1 MSSKDIEKKNGFAP
15 IVGLKYLF
23 KKPHTVRYP
32 KEDLEVFPISGNSPN
47 YRGFHTN
54 DLEKCIGCGNCARVC
69 PTDAVT
75 MVEMTDVKVAN
86 KFAKTLRPVFD
97 YGRCCFCAQCVDV
110 CPTGSL
116 QMSRDYIYSFHPTL
130 STPVEEEPEIV
141 SKNFIWRADKSR
153 SENPGYVR
161 NELNKFDKVIDFERT
176 EPKKDEAA
184 KRKISFS
191 KYIQIYSKEEA
202 SKEASRCLGC
212 GACVEACPNELHI
225 PEYISAISKGS
236 PEESLSWIYK
246 RNPLPLICGEV
257 CTHQCEEACVVGIQG
272 DPLAIRWLKAFSSSN
287 VDDYLKVSGV
297 KLPKSN
303 GRKLAAIGGGPASL
317 SFGYY
322 ARLLGYEVTIYE
334 AEDKLGGAMMWGI
347 PVYRLPKDE
356 MMKDINAILSTGIN
370 VRLKTK
376 VGQDVKFEDLM
387 KSYDA
392 VFIGV
397 GNSKPMTLRIKGEDL
412 KGVMQGLT
420 FMHMVNEGSL
430 KDLKGKKVMVVGG
443 GNVAMDVARS
453 SVRLGAEVTIVYR
466 RRIEDMPADPEEI
479 EEAQEEGVKIVEMGV
494 PVEIR
499 GKEVAKEF
507 EYAVA
512 SLVPDPSGGR
522 PKPVVDD
529 KSPHVSVAVDYVIA
543 AIGQTP
549 NIDFIPEEIQQKI
562 GFDGKSIPVDEYG
575 RTKIKN
581 LFAGGDASNS
591 RQDIISAISSGMRC
605 AKGVDLY
612 LAKEEKHV

>member
-1 MSSKDIEKKNGFAP
+1 MSSQDIEKKNGFAP

-75 MVEMTDVKVAN
+75 MVETTDLKPAN
-86 KFAKTLRPVFD
+86 KFAKTVRPVFD

-116 QMSRDYIYSFHPTL
+116 QMSRDYIHTFHP
-130 STPVEEEPEIV
+130 SVSISVEEEPEIV
-141 SKNFIWRADKSR
+141 SKDFIWRADSTHVG
-153 SENPGYVR
+153 NPGYVR
-161 NELNKFDKVIDFERT
+161 NEKNKFDKVINFERT
-176 EPKKDEAA
+176 APKKTDPA

-191 KYIQIYSKEEA
+191 KYVQIYSKEEA
-202 SKEASRCLGC
+202 EKEASRCLGC

-225 PEYISAISKGS
+225 PEYISAISKGD
-236 PEESLSWIYK
+236 PEESLTWIYK

-272 DPLAIRWLKAFSSSN
+272 EPLAIRWLKAFSASN
-287 VDDYLKVSGV
+287 VDDYLKISNF
-297 KLPKSN
+297 LPKSN
-303 GRKLAAIGGGPASL
+303 GKKLAAIGGGPASL

-322 ARLLGYEVTIYE
+322 ARLLGYDVTIYE
-334 AEDKLGGAMMWGI
+334 AEEKLGGAMMWGI
-347 PVYRLPKDE
+347 PIYRLPKDE
-356 MMKDINAILSTGIN
+356 MMKDINAILSTRIEVKLN
-370 VRLKTK
+370 TK
-376 VGQDVKFEDLM
+376 VGRDVKFEDLM
-387 KSYDA
+387 RSYDA

-412 KGVMQGLT
+412 ENVVQGLT
-420 FMHMVNEGSL
+420 FMHMVNDGTL
-430 KDLKGKKVMVVGG
+430 KDLNGKKIVVVGG

-453 SVRLGAEVTIVYR
+453 SVRLGADVTIVYR
-466 RRIEDMPADPEEI
+466 RRIKDMPADPEEI
-479 EEAQEEGVKIVEMGV
+479 EDASQEGVKIVEMGV
-494 PVEIR
+494 PIEIY
-499 GKEVAKEF
+499 GEKHAKEF

-522 PKPVVDD
+522 PRPVVDD
-529 KSPHVSVAVDYVIA
+529 KSPHVKISADYVVA

-549 NIDFIPEEIQQKI
+549 SIDFIPVDIQQKI

-575 RTKIKN
+575 RTKVKG
-581 LFAGGDASNS
+581 LFCGGDASNA
-591 RQDIISAISSGMRC
+591 RQDIISAIGSGMRA
-605 AKGVDLY
+605 AKGVEVY
-612 LAKEEKHV
+612 LAKEEGNV

>member
-1 MSSKDIEKKNGFAP
+1 MGSQDIEKKNGFAP

-69 PTDAVT
+69 PTDAIT
-75 MVEMTDVKVAN
+75 MVEATDVKPAN
-86 KFAKTLRPVFD
+86 EFAKTVRPVFD

-116 QMSRDYIYSFHPTL
+116 QMSRDYIHSFHPDL
-130 STPVEEEPEIV
+130 SVPVEDEPEIV
-141 SKNFIWRADKSR
+141 SKDFIWRADKKH
-153 SENPGYVR
+153 SENLGYVR
-161 NELNKFDKVIDFERT
+161 NETNKFDKVIDFEKI
-176 EPKKDEAA
+176 EPKKAEPD

-191 KYIQIYSKEEA
+191 KYVQIYSKEEA

-225 PEYISAISKGS
+225 PEYISAISKQN
-236 PEESLSWIYK
+236 PEESLEWIYK

-272 DPLAIRWLKAFSSSN
+272 EPLAIRWLKAFSASN
-287 VDDYLKVSGV
+287 VDDYLKAS
-297 KLPKSN
+297 KINLPKFN
-303 GRKLAAIGGGPASL
+303 GKKLAAIGGGPASL

-322 ARLLGYEVTIYE
+322 ARLLGYDVTIYE

-347 PVYRLPKDE
+347 PVYRLPKEE

-370 VRLKTK
+370 VRLNTK
-376 VGQDVKFEDLM
+376 IGRDVKFEDLM
-387 KSYDA
+387 NSYDA

-397 GNSKPMTLRIKGEDL
+397 GNSKPMMLKIKGEEL
-412 KGVMQGLT
+412 EGVMQGLT
-420 FMHMVNEGSL
+420 FMHMVNDGTL
-430 KDLKGKKVMVVGG
+430 KNLKGKRVVVVGG

-453 SVRLGAEVTIVYR
+453 SVRLGADVTIVYR

-479 EEAQEEGVKIVEMGV
+479 EDAREEGVKIVEMGV
-494 PVEIR
+494 PVEIK
-499 GKEVAKEF
+499 GEKSAQTF

-512 SLVPDPSGGR
+512 SLVKDPSGGR
-522 PKPVVDD
+522 PKPVVDE
-529 KSPHVSVAVDYVIA
+529 KSPHITLSVDYVIA

-549 NIDFIPEEIQQKI
+549 SIDFIPADIQQKI
-562 GFDGKSIPVDEYG
+562 GFDGRSIPVDEYG
-575 RTKIKN
+575 HTKVKG
-581 LFAGGDASNS
+581 LFCGGDASNS
-591 RQDIISAISSGMRC
+591 RQDIISAIGSGLR
-605 AKGVDLY
+605 ATKGVEMY
-612 LAKEEKHV
+612 LVKEERNV

>member
-1 MSSKDIEKKNGFAP
+1 MGSQDIEKKNGFAP

-54 DLEKCIGCGNCARVC
+54 DLEKCIGCGNCARIC

-75 MVEMTDVKVAN
+75 MVESGDVKVAN
-86 KFAKTLRPVFD
+86 KFAKIVRPVFD

-116 QMSRDYIYSFHPTL
+116 QMSRDYIHSFHPDL
-130 STPVEEEPEIV
+130 SVPVADEPEIV
-141 SKNFIWRADKSR
+141 SKDFIWRADKKR

-161 NELNKFDKVIDFERT
+161 NESNKFDKVINFERI
-176 EPKKDEAA
+176 EPKKTDPD

-191 KYIQIYSKEEA
+191 KYVQIYSKAEA

-212 GACVEACPNELHI
+212 GVCVEACPNELHI
-225 PEYISAISKGS
+225 PEYINAISKQN
-236 PEESLSWIYK
+236 PEESLEWIYK

-272 DPLAIRWLKAFSSSN
+272 EPLAIRWLKTFSASN
-287 VDDYLKVSGV
+287 VDDYLKTS
-297 KLPKSN
+297 KITLSKFN
-303 GRKLAAIGGGPASL
+303 GKKLAAIGGGPASL
-317 SFGYY
+317 AFGYY
-322 ARLLGYEVTIYE
+322 ARLLGYDVTIYE
-334 AEDKLGGAMMWGI
+334 AEEKLGGALMWGI

-376 VGQDVKFEDLM
+376 VGKDVKFEDLM
-387 KSYDA
+387 NSYDA
-392 VFIGV
+392 VFVGV
-397 GNSKPMTLRIKGEDL
+397 GNSKPMTLKIKGEEL
-412 KGVMQGLT
+412 EGVMQGLT
-420 FMHMVNEGSL
+420 FMHMVNDGSL
-430 KDLKGKKVMVVGG
+430 KDLKGKKIVVVGG

-453 SVRLGAEVTIVYR
+453 SVRLGADVTIVYR

-479 EEAQEEGVKIVEMGV
+479 EDAREEGVKIVEMGV
-494 PVEIR
+494 PAEIK
-499 GKEVAKEF
+499 GEKSAQAF

-512 SLVPDPSGGR
+512 SLVKDPSGGR
-522 PKPVVDD
+522 PKPVVDE
-529 KSPHVSVAVDYVIA
+529 KSPHVTLSVDYVIA

-549 NIDFIPEEIQQKI
+549 SIDFIPTDIQQKI
-562 GFDGKSIPVDEYG
+562 GFDGRFVPVDEYG
-575 RTKIKN
+575 RTKFKG
-581 LFAGGDASNS
+581 LFCGGDASNS
-591 RQDIISAISSGMRC
+591 RQDIISAIGSGMR
-605 AKGVDLY
+605 ATKGVELY
-612 LAKEEKHV
+612 LAKEERNV